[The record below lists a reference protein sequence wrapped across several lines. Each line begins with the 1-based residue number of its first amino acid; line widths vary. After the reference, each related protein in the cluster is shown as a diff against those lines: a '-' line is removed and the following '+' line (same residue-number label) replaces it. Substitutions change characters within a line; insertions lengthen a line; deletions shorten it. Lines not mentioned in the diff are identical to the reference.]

1 MNSGSDNENKMNFES
16 NDKDSVNLESDDA
29 DSMEDMDNNED
40 PESDNADL
48 MEDINDSQEE
58 AETDNQP
65 ESESYNLNQEKKRKK
80 VTDELTESVPKK
92 KKKFENNLYKQP
104 TTEELNQLRE
114 TENLFHSNLF
124 RLQIEEILTE
134 VKLKDKYKALFE
146 IWFEKLK
153 AAIESIK
160 ETTEIPV
167 S

>member
-1 MNSGSDNENKMNFES
+1 MNSVSNNENTMNLEG
-16 NDKDSVNLESDDA
+16 NNKDSANFESDDA
-29 DSMEDMDNNED
+29 DSMEEVDNNED
-40 PESDNADL
+40 PESDNADS

-58 AETDNQP
+58 AEIDDQEL
-65 ESESYNLNQEKKRKK
+65 ESHNLNQEKKRKK
-80 VTDELTESVPKK
+80 VTDELTEPVPKK
-92 KKKFENNLYKQP
+92 KKKFENDLYKQP
-104 TTEELNQLRE
+104 TVEELNQLRE

-146 IWFEKLK
+146 IWFGKLK